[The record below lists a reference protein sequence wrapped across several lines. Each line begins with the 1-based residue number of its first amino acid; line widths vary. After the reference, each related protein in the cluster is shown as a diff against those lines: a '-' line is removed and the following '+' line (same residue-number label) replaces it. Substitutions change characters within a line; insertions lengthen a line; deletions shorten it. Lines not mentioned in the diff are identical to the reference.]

1 MVGRSASTATY
12 SVVTP
17 LFLGDAL
24 RDASRVSLASFK
36 GQLRFWWRALAW
48 NDCLKAA
55 VGNQGRALAELHRR
69 EAWLFGKAGEAGEK
83 AFGQS
88 RVLVRLEAQALGKPL
103 PKNHRLG
110 PGPGARY
117 LGYGLMGAF
126 GKNAGV
132 LDRSCFP
139 AGGRFRVRLM
149 FAKDVDA
156 SERKRVLDAAKLLGL
171 LGGLGSRVRRG
182 WGSLTLEKLHGPEVD
197 WTKPES
203 VEGYRKAIR
212 DIIGRPG
219 NATPPF
225 SAFSDGS
232 RIDLLA
238 TGSDPL
244 ALLDR
249 IGREMVRYRAWGYNG
264 KILDGEP
271 ALQLFR
277 EDHDWAKQ
285 PWAGEKGRYLPK
297 RAAFGLPHNYG
308 KKCHNAGVTTTGAA
322 GAGDRRG
329 SPLFLHIQDLG
340 KGRFAAVATFLP
352 AEFTPDGKARA
363 KWNGGGYTAPVP
375 TNWTGTITG
384 WLEGD
389 YPRDEGRAKFF
400 PDRKTLLP

>member
-1 MVGRSASTATY
+1 MVGRSAFTATY

-24 RDASRVSLASFK
+24 RDASRLSLASFK

-48 NDCLKAA
+48 PRIGD
-55 VGNQGRALAELHRR
+55 LAKLHEH
-69 EAWLFGKAGEAGEK
+69 EAELFGKAGEAGEK
-83 AFGQS
+83 TLGQS

-149 FAKDVDA
+149 FAKDVDV

-197 WTKPES
+197 WTKPQT
-203 VEGYRKAIR
+203 VEAYGEAIR
-212 DIIGRPG
+212 AIIGTPG
-219 NATPPF
+219 NGTPPF
-225 SAFSDGS
+225 SAFSAAS

-238 TGSDPL
+238 TGTEPL

-249 IGREMVRYRAWGYNG
+249 IGREMVRYRAWGFNG
-264 KILDGEP
+264 RILDGTEGRKEI
-271 ALQLFR
+271 FKN
-277 EDHDWAKQ
+277 DHDWFKDVIS
-285 PWAGEKGRYLPK
+285 GISRSDLP
-297 RAAFGLPHNYG
+297 RRMAFGMPHNYFDRATRRSASVTVTDAAQ
-308 KKCHNAGVTTTGAA
+308 KKFD
-322 GAGDRRG
+322 AGDRRG

-340 KGRFAAVATFLP
+340 KGGFAAVATFLP
-352 AEFTPDGKARA
+352 ATFTPDGDARA
-363 KWNGGGYTAPVP
+363 KWDGGGYTAPVA

-389 YPRDEGRAKFF
+389 YRRNGTRVKFF
-400 PDRKTLLP
+400 PDRKALLP